1 MISVQIKIL
10 IVFSGG
16 SIVEDVPIWYTDDLM
31 SGVRLV
37 RNFTDGDCI

>member
-1 MISVQIKIL
+1 MISVHIKIL

-16 SIVEDVPIWYTDDLM
+16 SIVEDVPILNDTLM

-37 RNFTDGDCI
+37 RSFTDGDCM